1 MRQRGYATGDEW
13 GRRAVCEGGGKYL
26 KELEIGSNSA
36 NSYRQLTQRYHQKA
50 WSCAFREK
58 KGKRRV
64 GGGKG
69 GKERRGGK
77 RGGKR
82 GGRGEG
88 RGREGKGGEGRGR
101 EGKGGEGRGREGK
114 GGEGR
119 GREGKG
125 GEGRGREGKG
135 GEGRGREGKGG
146 EGRGREGKG
155 GEGRGRKEKGQ
166 MEAELREGWRLT
178 TCCSVGLRWNSQRK
192 GSPERFPL
200 SVRVTPPSGVREEER
215 EEEGGGEWR

>member
-1 MRQRGYATGDEW
+1 M
-13 GRRAVCEGGGKYL
+13 

-36 NSYRQLTQRYHQKA
+36 NSYRQLTQRNHQKA
-50 WSCAFREK
+50 WSCVFREK

-69 GKERRGGK
+69 RKERRGGK

-82 GGRGEG
+82 GGRGE
-88 RGREGKGGEGRGR
+88 
-101 EGKGGEGRGREGK
+101 
-114 GGEGR
+114 
-119 GREGKG
+119 
-125 GEGRGREGKG
+125 
-135 GEGRGREGKGG
+135 
-146 EGRGREGKG
+146 G

-200 SVRVTPPSGVREEER
+200 SMRVTPPSEVREEER
-215 EEEGGGEWR
+215 EVEGGGEWR